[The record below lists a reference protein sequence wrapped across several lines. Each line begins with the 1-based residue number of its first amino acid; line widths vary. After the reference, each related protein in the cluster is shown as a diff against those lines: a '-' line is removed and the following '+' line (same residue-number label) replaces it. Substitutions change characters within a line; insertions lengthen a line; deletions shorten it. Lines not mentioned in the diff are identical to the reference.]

1 MCISTCESGFWFLLA
16 FILNIKVVQYPV
28 CYRLYFLLAIWVA
41 FFRSLQTLNQLNWPE
56 SANYVLGIANV
67 GFMLLAP
74 FTLFQNHPLL
84 SNQGSGRPSLLLGYK
99 IANNPRSLPIML
111 RVDEAVSG
119 KQRYKSLIRFALQ
132 RLVQIAIFIL
142 CVIETCIVDRLLS
155 FVLGQSTPQDF
166 LLASAFPGESLYIWR
181 RTLRQL
187 AIRSFVSVYWIWSTF
202 LFVRVAHGSL
212 SILFVAVL
220 QIDSPD
226 EWPPVFG
233 SISEA
238 HTVRRFWSKSW
249 HQLLTKTL
257 KSWAHMLSGRFL
269 GLRTHSRYYSIV
281 LSFLVFLT
289 SGLAHVVVGWYTG
302 EPALIRDLLFYIA
315 NFLVISLEIFVAR
328 GFGYFRK
335 NTGDERLQNRFQR
348 CFGYFWVFFFF
359 FMVQPYVEYPKIH
372 HFLMNL

>member
-1 MCISTCESGFWFLLA
+1 MTISTFESGLWFLLA
-16 FILNIKVVQYPV
+16 FILNIKVFQHPV
-28 CYRLYFLLAIWVA
+28 CYRVYFLLAISLA
-41 FFRSLQTLNQLNWPE
+41 FLRSLQTLNQLSWPE
-56 SANYVLGIANV
+56 SANYVLGIATV

-84 SNQGSGRPSLLLGYK
+84 SDQGDGRPSLLLGYK
-99 IANNPRSLPIML
+99 VANNPRSLPTIL
-111 RVDEAVSG
+111 RVEKAISR
-119 KQRYKSLIRFALQ
+119 KQRYKSLVQFALK
-132 RLVQIAIFIL
+132 RLAQIAIL
-142 CVIETCIVDRLLS
+142 CIIETWVFDRLLS

-166 LLASAFPGESLYIWR
+166 LLASAFPQESLYIWR
-181 RTLRQL
+181 QSLRQL

-212 SILFVAVL
+212 SILFVAIL

-238 HTVRRFWSKSW
+238 YTVRRFWGKFW

-257 KSWAHMLSGRFL
+257 KSWAHLLGGQIL
-269 GLRTHSRYYSIV
+269 GLPTNSRYYSIV
-281 LSFLVFLT
+281 LSFLVFLM

-315 NFLVISLEIFVAR
+315 NFLVISLEIFVAK
-328 GFGYFRK
+328 GFEHFRK
-335 NTGDERLQNRFQR
+335 NTSDKGVQNRSKR

-372 HFLMNL
+372 HYLMN